1 MQVFWSEFFRGDYMP
16 HGHCYLWQPG
26 ILWTN
31 VISDLVIAFSY
42 FSIPFVLLYMVQ
54 KRKDQKFKGVFIL
67 FALFILSCGLTHL
80 FSVYT
85 IWNGSYGTHGILKAI
100 TAIVSALT
108 AAVLFL
114 NLDKLIAIPTPTEL
128 KAAQQKAADEEVK
141 RMRLEVESRA
151 NSIFQ
156 FSIELFP
163 TGVLVIDK
171 DQKIQ
176 ITNKLL
182 EETFG
187 YSKSELVH
195 KDISI
200 LLQAKHIENHKTLV
214 ADYMKN
220 SSGERQMAAG
230 RLVWGLTKSGD
241 SIPIEVTLSVH
252 EFENE
257 RYTFASVVSVSEVGV
272 QKKRF
277 LETSRRLQRA
287 VDATDVGIWEW
298 NVLSNKV
305 WFSPKFISFLNT
317 NKHEDDMIF
326 DDWVS
331 HIHPEDLA
339 RVKASLDAHLDGKG
353 SYDVV
358 YRGKNSNNDYM
369 WYRTVGD
376 TIYDQSGKPL
386 LMSGTL
392 TNVNQLKVLQTELE
406 NKNQFLDA
414 VLAQSNS
421 AIFIIDIETN
431 HIKFANKQVAALWGY
446 TTNELEELLLK
457 QHISTLIHPQDL
469 ASVVSHIATLSTS
482 KLHEKITF
490 ESRVLHKQGH
500 WVWSLFSNAP
510 YSTNPQGKSREI
522 LASAVDVSKIKERE
536 ESNKRLA
543 KEFLDTFEQ
552 AAVGIAHIGLDGSWL
567 KVNYK
572 ICEILGYEREEL
584 LALNFQKITYPDD
597 LSRDESLLQTL
608 LDGEID
614 HYTMEKRYIRKNG
627 SIIWTRLTVSLVQHD
642 DGTNNHFIS
651 VIEDI
656 EQQKNLENDLLKSNE
671 ELEQFAYVASHD
683 LKEPLRT
690 MQTYTSYLIADLK
703 ANKTERIKQDK
714 DFIDTASKRMTS
726 LIDDLLQFSRVGKV
740 EGQLVDTNLSN
751 LIQQVVDDLQT
762 KISETQTTLEFDK
775 DLPNVFTDP
784 AQLRLALQNLVQNAI
799 KFCNKEGTPLIQISI
814 EQVDDKFLQIHVKD
828 NGIGIEPSNQVQI
841 FGLFKK
847 LHGDAEYQGTGLGLA
862 IVKKIMQS
870 LSGDISLVS
879 APGQG
884 STFTLQ
890 IPYNKTG
897 SL

>member
-1 MQVFWSEFFRGDYMP
+1 MQGFWSEFFRGDYMP

-54 KRKDQKFKGVFIL
+54 KRKDQKFKGVFVL

-85 IWNGSYGTHGILKAI
+85 IWNGSYGTHGMLKAV
-100 TAIVSALT
+100 TAIVSAIT

-114 NLDKLIAIPTPTEL
+114 NLDKLIAIPTPAEL

-171 DQKIQ
+171 DQNIQ

-187 YSKSELVH
+187 YAKSELVN

-200 LLQAKHIENHKTLV
+200 LLQTKHVENHKTLV
-214 ADYMKN
+214 ADYMQN
-220 SSGERQMAAG
+220 PSGERQMAAG
-230 RLVWGLTKSGD
+230 RLVWGLQKSGD

-298 NVLSNKV
+298 NILTNKV

-317 NKHEDDMIF
+317 NKHEEDMVF

-331 HIHPEDLA
+331 HIHPEDLE

-353 SYDVV
+353 SYDVL
-358 YRGKNSNNDYM
+358 YRGKNHNNDYI

-376 TIYDQSGKPL
+376 TISDQAGKPL

-392 TNVNQLKVLQTELE
+392 TNVNQIKVLQTELE
-406 NKNQFLDA
+406 DKNQFLDA
-414 VLAQSNS
+414 ILAQSNS
-421 AIFIIDIETN
+421 AIFIIDIETKRL
-431 HIKFANKQVAALWGY
+431 KFANKQVNSLWGY
-446 TTNELEELLLK
+446 SNEELDVYLHEDRLSA
-457 QHISTLIHPQDL
+457 IIHPQDL
-469 ASVVSHIATLSTS
+469 VHVKRHMETLRTS
-482 KLHEKITF
+482 QADEKITF
-490 ESRVLHKQGH
+490 EARILHKQGH
-500 WVWSLFSNAP
+500 WLWSLFSNAA
-510 YSTNPQGKSREI
+510 YLTDSRGNPAEI
-522 LASAVDVSKIKERE
+522 LSSAVDVSEIKERE
-536 ESNKRLA
+536 ENNRRLA

-552 AAVGIAHIGLDGSWL
+552 AAVGIAHLGLDGSWL
-567 KVNYK
+567 KVNSK
-572 ICEILGYEREEL
+572 ICEILGYEREAL
-584 LALNFQKITYPDD
+584 LSLNFQQITYPDD
-597 LSRDESLLQTL
+597 LSRDETSLKNL
-608 LDGEID
+608 LDGEIE
-614 HYTMEKRYIRKNG
+614 HYTMEKRYIRGNG
-627 SIIWTRLTVSLVQHD
+627 SIVWARLTVSLVEHD
-642 DGTNNHFIS
+642 DGTNSHLIS

-656 EQQKNLENDLLKSNE
+656 SQQKSLENDLLKSNE

-714 DFIDTASKRMTS
+714 DFIDEASKRMTS
-726 LIDDLLQFSRVGKV
+726 LIDDLLRFSRVGNV
-740 EGQLVDTNLSN
+740 DVRLVNTNLSSV
-751 LIQQVVDDLQT
+751 IQEVVDDLQI
-762 KISETQTTLEFDK
+762 KITETQTTLKFDK
-775 DLPNVFTDP
+775 DLPVVTTDP
-784 AQLRLALQNLVQNAI
+784 AQLRLVLQNLIQNAI
-799 KFCNKEGTPLIQISI
+799 KFCSKEVTPIISI
-814 EQVDDKFLQIHVKD
+814 TVEQKDHKHLLIHVKD
-828 NGIGIEPSNQVQI
+828 NGIGIELANQVQI

-847 LHGDAEYQGTGLGLA
+847 LHSEVEYQGTGLGLA

-879 APGQG
+879 APNQG

-890 IPYNKTG
+890 IPHSKTG
-897 SL
+897 ES

>member
-1 MQVFWSEFFRGDYMP
+1 MQGFWSEFFRGDYMP

-54 KRKDQKFKGVFIL
+54 KRQDQKFKGVFVL

-100 TAIVSALT
+100 TAVVSAIT

-114 NLDKLIAIPTPTEL
+114 NLDKLIAIPTPAEL

-187 YSKSELVH
+187 YTKSELVQ
-195 KDISI
+195 KDISV
-200 LLQAKHIENHKTLV
+200 LLQAKHVENHKTLV
-214 ADYMKN
+214 TDYMKN
-220 SSGERQMAAG
+220 PSGERQMAEG
-230 RLVWGLTKSGD
+230 RLVWGLTKSGN
-241 SIPIEVTLSVH
+241 SVPVEVTLSVH

-257 RYTFASVVSVSEVGV
+257 RYTFASVVSVNEVGV

-298 NVLSNKV
+298 NVLTNKV
-305 WFSPKFISFLNT
+305 WFSPKFISFVNI
-317 NKHEDDMIF
+317 NKHEEDMVF

-331 HIHPEDLA
+331 HVHPED
-339 RVKASLDAHLDGKG
+339 RSKFKTSIDSHLEGKG
-353 SYDVV
+353 SYDVL
-358 YRGKNSNNDYM
+358 YRGKNNNNDYM

-376 TIYDQSGKPL
+376 TIFDQSGKPL

-392 TNVNQLKVLQTELE
+392 TDVNQLKVLQTELE
-406 NKNQFLDA
+406 EKNQFLDA

-421 AIFIIDIETN
+421 AIFIMDIETN
-431 HIKFANKQVAALWGY
+431 RLKFANKQVNSLWGY
-446 TTNELEELLLK
+446 SNEELESFLHQGRL
-457 QHISTLIHPQDL
+457 SALIHPQDL
-469 ASVVSHIATLSTS
+469 ASVEQHIETLRTS
-482 KLHEKITF
+482 KPHEKITF
-490 ESRVLHKQGH
+490 ETRVLHKQGH
-500 WVWSLFSNAP
+500 WLWSLFSNAA
-510 YSTNPQGKSREI
+510 YSTNLQGKPRDI
-522 LASAVDVSKIKERE
+522 LGSAVDVSRIKERE

-552 AAVGIAHIGLDGSWL
+552 AAVGIAHVGLDGSWL
-567 KVNYK
+567 KVNHK

-584 LALNFQKITYPDD
+584 LALNFQKVTYSDD
-597 LSRDESLLQTL
+597 LSRDESLLKTL
-608 LDGEID
+608 LNGESNY
-614 HYTMEKRYIRKNG
+614 YTMEKRYIRKNG
-627 SIIWTRLTVSLVQHD
+627 AIVWARLTVSIVRHD
-642 DGTNNHFIS
+642 DGTSNHFIS

-656 EQQKNLENDLLKSNE
+656 SQQKNLENDLLKSNE

-690 MQTYTSYLIADLK
+690 MQTYTSYLIADLQ

-714 DFIDTASKRMTS
+714 EFIDNASKRMTS
-726 LIDDLLQFSRVGKV
+726 LIDDLLRFSRMGSV
-740 EGQLVDTNLSN
+740 EVQLVDTNLSD

-762 KISETQTTLEFDK
+762 KINETQTTLVFDK
-775 DLPNVFTDP
+775 ELPNVLTDP
-784 AQLRLALQNLVQNAI
+784 AQLRLVFQNLIQNAM
-799 KFCNKEGTPLIQISI
+799 KFCSNETSPFISI
-814 EQVDDKFLQIHVKD
+814 SVESKADKYLLIHVKD
-828 NGIGIEPSNQVQI
+828 NGIGIEPANQTQI

-847 LHGDAEYQGTGLGLA
+847 LHSDTEYQGTGLGLA

-870 LSGDISLVS
+870 LSGDISLIS
-879 APGQG
+879 APKQG

-890 IPYNKTG
+890 LPHNKTG
-897 SL
+897 ES